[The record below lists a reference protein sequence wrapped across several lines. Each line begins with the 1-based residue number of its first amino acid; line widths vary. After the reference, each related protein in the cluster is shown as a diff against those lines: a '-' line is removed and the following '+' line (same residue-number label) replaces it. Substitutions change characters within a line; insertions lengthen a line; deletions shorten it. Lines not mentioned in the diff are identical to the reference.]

1 MKNYPLVL
9 LCFFS
14 IAVFG
19 QSTPGKFIADKHTGC
34 QVWVNGGFS
43 PADSLTISW
52 SGACKAKKAEGSGTL
67 VWYVKGNEVSR
78 YEGAMKSGNPN
89 GQGKYT
95 FPGGVVQ
102 EGSWV
107 QGVLQGHGKI
117 TFGNSG
123 RKLEGNFTD
132 GELLDLDS
140 SYRLGLHKNIVSH
153 NDSTDIYINDK
164 NAKDLLYYAL
174 IPPGKING
182 VIVLLPGT
190 WDRVEYVLSS
200 NKVLCQLAYDR
211 NIAVIVPSVN
221 QRLTLNKEVL
231 DFLNTV
237 FLQAAEKYGLP
248 KDKFV
253 LGGFS
258 MGGLFSIRYTELA
271 YQDHSLTAIR
281 PAAVYSVDGPMDL
294 AHMYDTEQR
303 AIEKNP
309 QAQEPQ
315 YIIDEFKK
323 HIGGTP
329 ADARRQYVYYSAYS
343 REEKDGGNIRYLAN
357 VPLRIY
363 NDVDVN
369 WWLENRNADLYDMNA
384 LDQSAAI
391 ATLQRLGNKQAAFI
405 NAYGKGYRLDGARH
419 PHSWSIVNAADCIS
433 WVWQHIK

>member
-1 MKNYPLVL
+1 MKNYLFVIL
-9 LCFFS
+9 SFFS
-14 IAVFG
+14 FAASG
-19 QSTPGKFIADKHTGC
+19 QSQPGKFITDKRSGC

-52 SGACKAKKAEGSGTL
+52 SGACKAKKAEGNGTL
-67 VWYVKGNEVSR
+67 IWYVKGNEVSR
-78 YEGAMKSGNPN
+78 YEGDMKAGNPN

-102 EGSWV
+102 EGTFA
-107 QGVLQGHGKI
+107 QGVLHGYGKI

-123 RKLEGNFTD
+123 RKLEGNFTN

-140 SYRLGLHKNIVSH
+140 SYRENLHKNIVSH
-153 NDSTDIYINDK
+153 NDSSDIYINDN

-174 IPPGKING
+174 VPTGKVKG

-190 WDRVEYVLSS
+190 WDRVEYVLSC
-200 NKVLCQLAYDR
+200 NKALCQLAYDR

-237 FLQAAEKYGLP
+237 FLHAAEKYALP

-271 YQDHSLTAIR
+271 HMDSQLTAIR
-281 PAAVYSVDGPMDL
+281 PVAVYSVDGPMDL

-303 AIEKNP
+303 LIARNP

-315 YIIDEFKK
+315 YIISEFKK
-323 HIGGTP
+323 YIGGTP
-329 ADARRQYVYYSAYS
+329 TDTRKQYVYFSAYS
-343 REEKDGGNIRYLAN
+343 REEKDGGNIKYLAK

-391 ATLQRLGNKQAAFI
+391 ATLQRLGNKQAVFI

-419 PHSWSIVNAADCIS
+419 PHSWSIVNPVDCMQ
-433 WVWQHIK
+433 WLQQYLE